1 MVSTLTDRRQAIL
14 RFIYEYLQENA
25 RPPTVREI
33 QKGLDFSSTAVVNHH
48 LNKLERGG
56 YLIRES
62 RASRGL
68 RLTQR
73 ALDWLSTVRGVSEMS
88 GSPEDAVVRIPIAGY
103 IVAGAPVA
111 AYPTTDEDVDTLEL
125 TRDLVPDTRGVYA
138 LRVRGDSMVDASVH
152 DGDLVILRQQ
162 EDANNGDMVAV
173 WLEDEGETTLKYFYR
188 EGNHRVRLQPANPAY
203 EPIIKPADVVRIQ
216 GKVIAIIR
224 RLAA

>member
-1 MVSTLTDRRQAIL
+1 MVSILTDRRQAIL
-14 RFIYEYLQENA
+14 QFIYEYIQENA

-48 LNKLERGG
+48 LNKLEQGG
-56 YLIRES
+56 YITRES

-68 RLTQR
+68 RLTAR
-73 ALDWLSTVRGVSEMS
+73 ALDWLAEAGVSRPVAWAAGTE
-88 GSPEDAVVRIPIAGY
+88 VVRIPIAGY

-188 EGNHRVRLQPANPAY
+188 EGKDKVRLQPANPAY